1 MFLLILR
8 RSSGSW
14 PGTCFTFQYVSINT
28 RGNLSSP
35 PRPYHFT
42 FQYVSINTHS
52 LSLAFSSVCSFTF
65 QYVSIN
71 TDAEIIQSAAV
82 PDFTFQY
89 VSINTNITKDPM
101 IVFISLHSNMFLLIR
116 VVLDSDCCTI
126 WLYIPICFY

>member
-1 MFLLILR
+1 MPRDSSNEKYPSLHSNMFLLILR

-71 TDAEIIQSAAV
+71 TESGSCNLWQIFA
-82 PDFTFQY
+82 FTFQY
-89 VSINTNITKDPM
+89 VSINTKPQLPVNKTDI
-101 IVFISLHSNMFLLIR
+101 L
-116 VVLDSDCCTI
+116 
-126 WLYIPICFY
+126 LYIPICFY